1 MHDTVIFRRVFCY
14 HEGMEN
20 INREKEQAGVAAAK
34 LVKQGMTV
42 GLGTGSTVAYFLDAL
57 AERVRDENL
66 QIIGVTTS
74 FKTAARAKALGIE
87 IVDIDDA
94 SAIDLTVDGAD
105 EIDVQM
111 NGIKGGGAAF
121 LMEKIVAKN
130 SKRIVWIVDSQKVHL
145 DLGSF
150 PLPVEIV
157 PFGHGKLVAEFA
169 QQQLHPV
176 LRVKDG
182 QPVVTD
188 MGHYIVDLHLEVIDQ
203 PYELGRY
210 LDSRVGVV
218 EHGLFLNIADEVI
231 VGHEQGTEILL
242 RQDLQK

>member
-1 MHDTVIFRRVFCY
+1 
-14 HEGMEN
+14 MEN
-20 INREKEQAGVAAAK
+20 INREKEQAGIAAAQ
-34 LVKQGMTV
+34 LVKDGMTV

-57 AERVRDENL
+57 AARVKREQLN
-66 QIIGVTTS
+66 IIGVTTS
-74 FKTAARAKALGIE
+74 FKTAARAADLGIE

-94 SAIDLTVDGAD
+94 PTIDLTIDGAD
-105 EIDVQM
+105 EIDVQL

-130 SKRIVWIVDSQKVHL
+130 SKRIVWIVDQQKVHL

-176 LRVKDG
+176 LRVQAG

-188 MGHYIVDLHLEVIDQ
+188 MGHYIVDLHLKIIDQ

-218 EHGLFLNIADEVI
+218 EHGLFLNVADEVI
-231 VGHEQGTEILL
+231 VGHENGVEILT
-242 RQDLQK
+242 RQNLQK

>member
-94 SAIDLTVDGAD
+94 SVIDLTVDGAD

-157 PFGHGKLVAEFA
+157 PFGHGKLVVEFA